1 MPAAAFAGKNQGEKC
16 LKPEIFVGKE
26 VRVGSGEASEKDF
39 TDKSVSKTVKNEVKK
54 AKHSFGTLF
63 QENCLKKGDTLM
75 KRNILVILAVVI
87 TVAIALPVIL
97 NASTIETSRSYNTFM
112 AEDRLFERNFY
123 DPYNL
128 FIFNPEKDTVL
139 WKNGNMDPYTD
150 HIYTLELSTLGT
162 DLTAGAMYDID
173 PQTARVS
180 LVSAEKHSCMTPWR
194 DKVMCILDDTKIIS
208 MDYHGGNRT
217 VIAQYDHPISNLYA
231 DENLVFFI
239 KENKICRLH
248 IASGVTEQVCNLDE
262 FGFELKDFTPVTTR
276 IINLVYTNPIW
287 EECMKANGYSYGE
300 ITDKAELQQKTG
312 IAVNELETHETLLDL
327 FDEYGIT
334 EYIST
339 IVDTKVDKEIQEV
352 PEWVCSAEDIAIDE
366 TIEKTE
372 IEPQARPSCYFTRP
386 LVYKGKTY
394 DTGSFFSTGGTP
406 CSCHGENGC
415 TTPCTCIWAFGGKQ
429 CHGFALATYAYY
441 FGFTANSPHSWRT
454 YDNPNSEIYTKS
466 NFEVNSLTLTEL
478 IYFLKNLKP
487 GALIR
492 IVRGTAFESTLSGQ
506 NFYSKMYK
514 EKHQHSI
521 ILTGVWDDKVEIYHG
536 NTKEDKP
543 CLVERTKVDYT
554 WFTKLKNGHS
564 PIIWYYIDGFESD
577 PTVVNGTVYPH
588 IAGLTYDGDY
598 YYHWKNCSACG
609 FATQKEPHTYNSIEC
624 TVCGSGI
631 PLTPQYQE

>member
-1 MPAAAFAGKNQGEKC
+1 M
-16 LKPEIFVGKE
+16 
-26 VRVGSGEASEKDF
+26 
-39 TDKSVSKTVKNEVKK
+39 
-54 AKHSFGTLF
+54 F

-248 IASGVTEQVCNLDE
+248 IASGVTEQICDLDE

-327 FDEYGIT
+327 FDEHGISEFSGVLFNTDTNT
-334 EYIST
+334 ELSQKPDWVRQAEEARYSVESNNEYSENSIQAVRCFFANPLT
-339 IVDTKVDKEIQEV
+339 VDGV
-352 PEWVCSAEDIAIDE
+352 
-366 TIEKTE
+366 
-372 IEPQARPSCYFTRP
+372 
-386 LVYKGKTY
+386 TY
-394 DTGSFFSTGGTP
+394 SPGTYFSTTGKA
-406 CSCHGENGC
+406 
-415 TTPCTCIWAFGGKQ
+415 CTCNHEQCTVSSPGDCKRAFNAIQ
-429 CHGFALATYAYY
+429 CHGFGLFVYAHY
-441 FGFTANSPHSWRT
+441 FGLQDISDPHTWAARRGIGEYIYTNLNLSGMTITSIKQFFIENLNPGSLLRLTRANGGKHT
-454 YDNPNSEIYTKS
+454 VVITGIYDNQ
-466 NFEVNSLTLTEL
+466 
-478 IYFLKNLKP
+478 
-487 GALIR
+487 
-492 IVRGTAFESTLSGQ
+492 VR
-506 NFYSKMYK
+506 
-514 EKHQHSI
+514 
-521 ILTGVWDDKVEIYHG
+521 IYHG
-536 NTKEDKP
+536 NTDNKCGIDIKNIN
-543 CLVERTKVDYT
+543 YS
-554 WFTKLKNGHS
+554 WFTSNFATL
-564 PIIWYYIDGFESD
+564 
-577 PTVVNGTVYPH
+577 
-588 IAGLTYDGDY
+588 Y
-598 YYHWKNCSACG
+598 YYLKGGETSPHLPGTTYRYDQTGHWPLCTMCGYEIKDSISA
-609 FATQKEPHTYNSIEC
+609 HTYGADWFSC
-624 TVCGSGI
+624 TVCGYNRGLSD
-631 PLTPQYQE
+631 